1 MVAAMKRRMAA
12 TLSAFALAAV
22 PSVLAT
28 TSAHSSNAAHHAPA
42 NDTDSKLAAAGITR
56 TDIYLFV
63 STVFS
68 FHNLSEQQMIM
79 ARKNASDA
87 AIDLALSSRADYDA
101 LSCLGKRTQNGLV
114 YVLPKASYPDAR
126 VLLVSGDYHARLQS
140 LVKPT
145 TGPVA
150 ACRQI
155 AGYAPA

>member
-1 MVAAMKRRMAA
+1 MVPAMKRRMVAA
-12 TLSAFALAAV
+12 LSAIAFAAV

-28 TSAHSSNAAHHAPA
+28 TSAHSSNAAHRAPA
-42 NDTDSKLAAAGITR
+42 NDIDGKLAAAGITR

-87 AIDLALSSRADYDA
+87 AIELALSSRADFDA
-101 LSCLGKRTQNGLV
+101 LTCLGKRTQNGLV